1 MGSVM
6 RPRSPLWWRCLFTTV
21 SLPNICCMVWVIQ
34 HPGGAQRNTEDDSL
48 GSVILLHTDRM
59 RVILVFRRPRL
70 QTLQRCKGSLGN
82 EAGETGRAAHPKQR
96 SRLTH
101 THIGFSVGQNEQGF
115 LVHKRFPRAWH
126 PCLPHINAYKYL

>member
-1 MGSVM
+1 
-6 RPRSPLWWRCLFTTV
+6 
-21 SLPNICCMVWVIQ
+21 MVWVIQ

-59 RVILVFRRPRL
+59 SVILVFRRPRL

-115 LVHKRFPRAWH
+115 LVHKHFPRAWH